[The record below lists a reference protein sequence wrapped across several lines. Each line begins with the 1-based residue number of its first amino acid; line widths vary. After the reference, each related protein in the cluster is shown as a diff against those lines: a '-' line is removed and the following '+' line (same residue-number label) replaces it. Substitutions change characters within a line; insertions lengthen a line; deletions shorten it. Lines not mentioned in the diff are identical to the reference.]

1 MLPNFSLTATLVLA
15 VFVPAAWSQETLQ
28 SGAQHPP
35 GSKLPIYRVTVVQR
49 DVPAINYQYRS
60 GPTKI
65 DFRGTVLLHD
75 AKGEATVESKRGHT
89 EIDAK
94 FEHLSSPSRF
104 GPEFLTYVL
113 WAVTPEGTPLNLG
126 EIVANTSD
134 KGKLHV
140 STPLQVFGLIVTAEP
155 YASVRQPSD
164 VVVVQN
170 EARPDTLGQV
180 QPVRINQELMSRGHY
195 TWQIPANTEPAAA
208 DRPMVSMKEYDALL
222 QLYQAQNAVAIA
234 GAAGAAQ
241 YAPDTYA
248 KAQQLFAEAQ
258 RLQTTK
264 GGDKKLVA
272 QNARAATQTAEDA
285 RLIAERRK
293 QEEKAAPAVKTSE
306 APPAPPAPPQA
317 VLPEKPAIGETRV
330 EAEAPL
336 QTAPVREEDLPAAS
350 PARMDRPV
358 NAAPPSPP
366 ATDRNRSQER
376 TSLLRLLNGV
386 LDTRD
391 TPRGLVVTVPDR
403 AFAGAGLNEAAA
415 GQVSQVARILA
426 LQPGLRVEVLGNSDS
441 PAGGVLARER
451 AETVRAALVE
461 HGMPAA
467 SATERNLGASSP
479 VASNATDAGRMENRR
494 VEIVISGDAIG
505 TMATWDHPYR
515 LTFSSTR

>member
-1 MLPNFSLTATLVLA
+1 MFPRFFLAAVLVFA
-15 VFVPAAWSQETLQ
+15 SAAWSQETSP
-28 SGAQHPP
+28 SGVVLPPP
-35 GSKLPIYRVTVVQR
+35 GSKAPVYRVTVVQR
-49 DVPAINYQYRS
+49 DVQAINYQYRS

-65 DFRGTVLLHD
+65 DFRGTVLLHE

-94 FEHLSSPSRF
+94 FERLPAPSRF

-113 WAVTPEGTPLNLG
+113 WAVSPEGAPHNLG
-126 EIVANTSD
+126 EVVANTSD
-134 KGKLHV
+134 KAKLHV
-140 STPLQVFGLIVTAEP
+140 STALQVFGLIVTAEP

-180 QPVRINQELMSRGHY
+180 QPVQINYELMSRGHY
-195 TWQIPANTEPAAA
+195 TWQVPSNMDPAPGNT
-208 DRPMVSMKEYDALL
+208 PMVSMKEYDALS

-248 KAQQLFAEAQ
+248 KARQFFAEAQ
-258 RLQTTK
+258 RLQAAK
-264 GGDKKLVA
+264 GDRKLVV

-285 RLIAERRK
+285 RVIAVRRK
-293 QEEKAAPAVKTSE
+293 QEEKAVPAVKTSE
-306 APPAPPAPPQA
+306 AAPAPPAPPQA
-317 VLPEKPAIGETRV
+317 AVPAQPEIGETRV
-330 EAEAPL
+330 EAEAL
-336 QTAPVREEDLPAAS
+336 QTAPVTQETAPPAVPQARMNLPAA
-350 PARMDRPV
+350 PPPV
-358 NAAPPSPP
+358 PPPP
-366 ATDRNRSQER
+366 GGNEASQAR

-391 TPRGLVVTVPDR
+391 TPRGLVVTVPDQ
-403 AFAGAGLNEAAA
+403 AFAGAGLNPAAT

-426 LQPGLRVEVLGNSDS
+426 LQSGLRVEVLGNADTA
-441 PAGGVLARER
+441 AGGTLSRER
-451 AETVRAALVE
+451 AETVRAALVA
-461 HGMPAA
+461 HGLPPA

-479 VASNATDAGRMENRR
+479 IASNATDAGRLENRR

-505 TMATWDHPYR
+505 TLASWDHPYR
-515 LTFSSTR
+515 LTLSSTR